1 MSRNTSV
8 YKICA
13 VYFVLVIFNLKVTA
27 AICDITLICTTKQAD
42 CIQTKEITGADESEF
57 FGFVTLV

>member
-1 MSRNTSV
+1 
-8 YKICA
+8 